1 MTATSSLLLW
11 VRCRVYSG
19 KPDPELPNF
28 EEFGYKVVEIDI
40 LLGIEI
46 ERKFFV
52 VPSKGLESKSYILR
66 SSY

>member
-52 VPSKGLESKSYILR
+52 VPSKGLAYKSCILR